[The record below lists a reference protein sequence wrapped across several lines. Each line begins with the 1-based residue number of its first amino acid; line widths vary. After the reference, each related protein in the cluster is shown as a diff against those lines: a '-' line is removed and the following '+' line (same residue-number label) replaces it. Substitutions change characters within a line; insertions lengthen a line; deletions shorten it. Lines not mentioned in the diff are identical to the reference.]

1 MDDLPRIEFKDRFVM
16 DRILG
21 AGKYGKVYLVR
32 EVKSNELYAIKM
44 ISTSQ
49 LKSEEINLLLREAYI
64 LRRLSQYPG
73 ISRYYD
79 TFLTEVD
86 HDQKIGIVMEY
97 IEGYGFNKYIDCIYK
112 YSRRFKKNSQLLAAC
127 YGDEM
132 PLTREM
138 IKYWMEE
145 ILGVI
150 VYIHDLNVVH
160 RDIKPA
166 NLMIDKNKRVKLID
180 FGFSC
185 FTLLE
190 SEYQCTAFRVGSPLF
205 MSPEVIKGK
214 IKNLEIYKKADVWAF
229 GITMYILVNNRTP
242 FDYLEPNLTLETL
255 VKALKTNALEPSTHP
270 DPEIN
275 NVIHRALIY
284 DPHKRPTAREL
295 LEEIGELMDGGG
307 KF

>member
-1 MDDLPRIEFKDRFVM
+1 MDELPRIEFKDMFVM

-32 EVKSNELYAIKM
+32 DIKSNELYAIKL

-49 LKSEEINLLLREAYI
+49 LTLEEINLLLKEVYI
-64 LRRLSQYPG
+64 LRRLSQHPG
-73 ISRYYD
+73 ISCYHD

-97 IEGYGFNKYIDCIYK
+97 IEGYGFNKYIECIYK

-127 YGDEM
+127 YGDEI

-150 VYIHDLNVVH
+150 VYIHDLNIVH

-166 NLMIDKNKRVKLID
+166 NLMIDKNKRIKLID

-185 FTLLE
+185 FTDTE
-190 SEYQCTAFRVGSPLF
+190 INQYQCTAFRVGSPLF

-229 GITMYILVNNRTP
+229 GITMYILVNNKSP
-242 FDYLEPNLTLETL
+242 FDYLEPNFTLERL
-255 VKALKTNALEPSTHP
+255 VKALKTNSLEPSNHP

-284 DPHKRPTAREL
+284 DQYKRPTAREL
-295 LEEIGELMDGGG
+295 LEEVGELIGLI
-307 KF
+307 